1 MFGKLS
7 AFVLMAIALTGGAAR
22 ADQACLTE
30 GRMMNEQ
37 IKDCSQT
44 KMSIASAAY
53 AAQCK
58 ETASV
63 FAAMGGAGT
72 ATVLSACPAKAQGAC
87 INPFG
92 TPVTTYYY
100 ARGPKSLADTK
111 TSCVAQKGK
120 WVDKP

>member
-1 MFGKLS
+1 MFNKLP
-7 AFVLMAIALTGGAAR
+7 AFVLMAMALTAGAAR
-22 ADQACLTE
+22 ADQACLIE

-44 KMSIASAAY
+44 KMSVASAAY

-58 ETASV
+58 ES
-63 FAAMGGAGT
+63 AAIFPSMGGSGT

-87 INPFG
+87 VNPFG

-100 ARGPKSLADTK
+100 ARSPKSLADTK

-120 WVDKP
+120 WVEKP